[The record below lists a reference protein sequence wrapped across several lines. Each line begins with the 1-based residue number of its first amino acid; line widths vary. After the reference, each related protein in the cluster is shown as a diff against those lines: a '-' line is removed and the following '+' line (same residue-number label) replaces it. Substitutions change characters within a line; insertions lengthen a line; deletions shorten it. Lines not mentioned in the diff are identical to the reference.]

1 MMEDWRSFVVEHGTA
16 LRPAYMAAVVGQPV
30 DAIERLHRTGAVRRR
45 RSGEPRISFSDAF
58 ALWHGRPPADDEWP
72 KPTYYTKDNR
82 YEWLP
87 PELALLASLVGTM
100 GTDELADLLTKRL
113 RKVTGNPK
121 AQRSLFAVQ
130 SRIQLLGLQTS
141 EVLGGIS
148 LTAAGKE
155 INSYQIVHA
164 AVERGEIRSR
174 WVGRQIVLDRES
186 WDEWKTSRTFPPKGY
201 VQLSSIRE
209 ALGIRSDKT
218 SEFARMGYIPTAIR
232 CNPFGTRMKSTQF
245 GTWFIDPRVAKKL
258 VADRRRG
265 LPMPWHGKPLADN
278 LKVVWKRWC
287 ERKHPASCT
296 TCQGIWGAAGAPQ
309 SFDAFVAQYHPL
321 EHGAKR
327 HLTMKWTPGLRFA
340 EAARL
345 AKCSV
350 DHVKR
355 AVANG
360 QLQAVTHGRTRYLTQ
375 SDVTR
380 WIARDAPTGDAKKSW
395 IALSTASKQFG
406 FSPEELRAHITEKR
420 LVTKIGTFGAAHGI
434 QYVSRHQCSALREA
448 VGFTEE
454 EAARKVGVS
463 IKRLRE
469 LLKGVDWREAER
481 IPLLT
486 VQATIKRLQS
496 HHGYS
501 LKEAATELGVT
512 VARVKTEVAAGT
524 VRVKRADWHGTRIY
538 LTRPMLERLRAAL
551 KAPTRDEK
559 LSPDWLHQSEAALLA
574 GVSGATL
581 VRWYEEGSLPRQKSS
596 TGWRYHRS
604 DVKRRARLYWKN
616 VRFKRAT
623 PPAWIANDGRRLRHR
638 P

>member
-1 MMEDWRSFVVEHGTA
+1 
-16 LRPAYMAAVVGQPV
+16 MAVVVGQPV
-30 DAIERLHRTGAVRRR
+30 AEIERLIQTGAARRR
-45 RSGEPRISFSDAF
+45 GNGEERMSFGDAF

-72 KPTYYTKDNR
+72 KPTYYAKDNR

-87 PELALLASLVGTM
+87 PELTLLASLVGTM
-100 GTDELADLLTKRL
+100 GTDELAELLTKRL

-121 AQRSLFAVQ
+121 AQRSRFAVQ
-130 SRIQLLGLQTS
+130 SRVQLLGLQTS
-141 EVLGGIS
+141 EVIGGIS

-174 WVGRQIVLDRES
+174 WIGRQIVLDRDS
-186 WDEWKTSRTFPPKGY
+186 WEEWKQSRTFPPKGY

-245 GTWFIDPRVAKKL
+245 GTWFIDPHVARKL

-278 LKVVWKRWC
+278 LRVVWKRWL
-287 ERKHPASCT
+287 ERKHPASCA
-296 TCQGIWGAAGAPQ
+296 TCQGIWGVAGAPGT
-309 SFDAFVAQYHPL
+309 FDAFVAQYHPL

-350 DHVKR
+350 HQVER

-360 QLQAVTHGRTRYLTQ
+360 QLQAVKHGRTRYLTRT
-375 SDVTR
+375 DVTR
-380 WIARDAPTGDAKKSW
+380 WIGRDAPTGDAAKSW
-395 IALSTASKQFG
+395 ISLSTACKQFG
-406 FSPEELRAHITEKR
+406 FGLPELRAHIAESR
-420 LVTKIGTFGAAHGI
+420 LVMKTGTFGAARGV
-434 QYVSRHQCSALREA
+434 QYVSRHQCAALRETL
-448 VGFTEE
+448 GYTEE

-463 IKRLRE
+463 TKRLRE
-469 LLKGVDWREAER
+469 LLKGVDWRDAKH
-481 IPLLT
+481 IPLVT
-486 VQATIKRLQS
+486 VQAAIKRLQS
-496 HHGYS
+496 NEGYS
-501 LKEAATELGVT
+501 LKEAASELGVT
-512 VARVKTEVAAGT
+512 VARVKAEIAAGT
-524 VRVKRADWHGTRIY
+524 VRVKRADWHGTRLY
-538 LTRPMLERLRAAL
+538 VTRPMLERLRAAL
-551 KAPTRDEK
+551 KEPKREEK
-559 LSPDWLHQSEAALLA
+559 LSADWLHQSEAALLA

-581 VRWYEEGSLPRQKSS
+581 VRWYDEGTLPRQSS
-596 TGWRYHRS
+596 RTGWRYHRR
-604 DVKRRARLYWKN
+604 DVKRRARLYWKT
-616 VRFKRAT
+616 VRFKRAQ

-638 P
+638 Q